1 MSQPLPISNFEW
13 VTVQPERIENILRS
27 PDDSNV
33 GYFLEVDLK
42 YPRKIHDKHDD
53 YPFCCQ
59 RKNVGDSKQKKLI
72 LDLEDKEHYV
82 IHYHMLKIAL
92 KNGLKLKKV
101 HNILQFKQ
109 SFWLKTY
116 MDLNTKKRT
125 ESKNPF
131 EKNLYKLM
139 SNAIYGKCVENV
151 RKRVEIKL
159 VSHWRGRYGAKSLIS
174 KPNFKKRTIFNK
186 SLVAIEMEKTN
197 IVVNKPIIVGV
208 AILEISKTLMY
219 NFHYDFMLKEHGSE
233 KCQLLYTDTDSFL
246 YSIQDRN
253 IYETMKKHPERF
265 DTSDFAT
272 DNQFGIKLRNKKI
285 PGLMKD
291 ENKGNIM
298 SEFVGLRAKMYSI
311 KVKEK
316 AKFKVTKRAKGVKKH
331 ILSKKISFKN
341 YVDCVMSNLVI
352 KHIQP
357 SIRSRLH
364 KVYTINESKKV
375 LDAQDNKRYIMP
387 DNINTVAWG
396 HYKLNG
402 IQK

>member
-1 MSQPLPISNFEW
+1 MSQPLPISNFKW
-13 VTVQPERIENILRS
+13 VTVEPEIIENILRS
-27 PDDSNV
+27 PDDSNE
-33 GYFLEVDLK
+33 GFFLEVDLK
-42 YPRKIHDKHDD
+42 YPRKIHDKHND

-59 RKNVGDSKQKKLI
+59 QKNVGDSKQKKLI

-82 IHYHMLKIAL
+82 IHYRMLKIAL

-101 HNILQFKQ
+101 HRIIQFKQ
-109 SFWLKTY
+109 SFWLKAY
-116 MDLNTKKRT
+116 MDLNTMNRT

-139 SNAIYGKCVENV
+139 SNAIYGKCVENI
-151 RKRVEIKL
+151 RKRVDIKL
-159 VSHWRGRYGAKSLIS
+159 VSHWHGRYGAKSLIS

-186 SLVAIEMEKTN
+186 SLVAIEMEKMN
-197 IVVNKPIIVGV
+197 INVNKPIIVGI

-219 NFHYDFMLKEHGSE
+219 NFHYDFMLKEHGLE

-253 IYETMKKHPERF
+253 IYETMKKHHKRF
-265 DTSDFAT
+265 DTSDFPR

-291 ENKGNIM
+291 ENKGKII

-316 AKFKVTKRAKGVKKH
+316 SKFKVTKRAKGVKKH
-331 ILSKKISFKN
+331 ILSNKISFKN
-341 YVDCVMSNLVI
+341 YVDCVMSNLVVQQ
-352 KHIQP
+352 IQP

-364 KVYTINESKKV
+364 KVYTINQSKKV
-375 LDAQDNKRYIMP
+375 LDAKDNKRYIMP